1 MDFPLYDLCRNIG
14 EILND
19 LADAE
24 AFESTVDQDRVIF
37 EDRRS
42 PSADFVEG
50 FPVCEFR
57 IIHPFDVW
65 ECHRLASFRLR
76 LPARSSFEM
85 EARSDS
91 DRSTPRG
98 SPGMV
103 LHEGAYPLRPRVLL
117 G

>member
-1 MDFPLYDLCRNIG
+1 MDFHLYDLCRNIG

-42 PSADFVEG
+42 HSADFVEG

-65 ECHRLASFRLR
+65 SCHRLASFRRR
-76 LPARSSFEM
+76 LPARSRLALEV
-85 EARSDS
+85 RSKS
-91 DRSTPRG
+91 NRASALWA
-98 SPGMV
+98 PGIV
-103 LHEGAYPLRPRVLL
+103 FAEVADPRVQ
-117 G
+117 